1 LARAEET
8 VGGRDLPRARD
19 QRHTLYLDASYAP
32 TPIWR
37 FSAAWNYH
45 TGWPTT
51 PFTYRLVTL
60 NNGRRV
66 IVRTTGVPYSVEL
79 PAYHRLDLRATRIW
93 PLRRSQLTAYIDVFN
108 AYDRVNSYGIIRD
121 LTVQGTSV
129 VVSPRPREMLPI
141 LPSAGV
147 TWDF

>member
-1 LARAEET
+1 MARAEET
-8 VGGRDLPRARD
+8 VAGRDLPRARD
-19 QRHTLYLDASYAP
+19 QRHTVYLDASYAP
-32 TPIWR
+32 SPAWR

-66 IVRTTGVPYSVEL
+66 IVRSTGEPYSNEL
-79 PAYHRLDLRATRIW
+79 PAYHRLDLRATRLW
-93 PLRRSQLTAYIDVFN
+93 QFRRSQLTAYLDLFN
-108 AYDRVNSYGIIRD
+108 AYDRVNSYGTIRD

-129 VVSPRPREMLPI
+129 IVTPRPREMLPI

-147 TWDF
+147 TWEF